1 MNYLHIFTAFYSSLY
16 SYKGIIN
23 RLLSPVRRVIRSIA
37 NLVLPSYL
45 SCRVSYKNCTK
56 VQLPDVIV
64 SFTSFPARIE
74 RVWMV
79 VECMRRQ
86 TVMPKKVILWLSKEQ
101 FPGLN
106 LPDSLKNRIDDFFEV
121 RFVEGDIRSHKKY
134 YYVSKEYPDSYII
147 LIDDDIL
154 YSDRLVAR
162 LWDSHIRFP
171 EAVICSYAYRI
182 SYEQDGTIKPYSSWS
197 PLFKSKLSKGLFFGS
212 GGGTLYKPSSL
223 HEDLT
228 NIDLAIKLTPIA
240 DDIWLNT
247 MVKLNDRKVFYAG
260 SGLLLTMS
268 NDSQTLTSEN
278 IGAGRND
285 EQLKC
290 VSNYYLS
297 KIGKNPYENNK

>member
-1 MNYLHIFTAFYSSLY
+1 MNFLHVFTNFYSSLY
-16 SYKGIIN
+16 SCKRINN
-23 RLLSPVRRVIRSIA
+23 RLLSPIRRVTRWMA
-37 NLVLPSYL
+37 NRVLPSYL
-45 SCRVSYKNCTK
+45 NRLVSDSCRGG
-56 VQLPDVIV
+56 QLSDVIV
-64 SFTSFPARIE
+64 SFTSFPARID

-101 FPGLN
+101 FPDQT
-106 LPDSLKNRIDDFFEV
+106 LPESLKKEIDDFFVV

-147 LIDDDIL
+147 LIDDDIF
-154 YSDRLVAR
+154 YSDRLVER
-162 LWDSHIRFP
+162 LWKAHIRFP

-182 SYEQDGTIKPYSSWS
+182 LYEEDGTIRPYSSWL
-197 PLFKSKLSKGLFFGS
+197 PLFKSDLSSGLFFGS

-260 SGLLLTMS
+260 SGLILTIS
-268 NDSQTLTSEN
+268 NDSPTLTSEN

-297 KIGKNPYENNK
+297 IIGKNPYEK